1 MVLIDGTCKRC
12 SERFNR
18 QPAILSFPNF
28 WNSATKLNSQLFP
41 QFPSQ
46 CLWPVIFPM
55 VFYFW
60 VSFLKRDIL
69 LSDIRAKRHQ
79 PKEVLRCTLIKP
91 IQTNN
96 RSTSSSTLPRWG
108 CVCIY
113 LTFWRSYRE
122 VTVGQMTKQTT

>member
-1 MVLIDGTCKRC
+1 MVLFDGTCKRC

-28 WNSATKLNSQLFP
+28 WNSATKLNSYLSP

-46 CLWPVIFPM
+46 CSWPVIFPM

-60 VSFLKRDIL
+60 VSFLKRGIL
-69 LSDIRAKRHQ
+69 LSEIWAKWFQ
-79 PKEVLRCTLIKP
+79 PKEVLWCTLIQP

-96 RSTSSSTLPRWG
+96 RSTGNSTLPPWG
-108 CVCIY
+108 CVHTY
-113 LTFWRSYRE
+113 LRFCRSYRE